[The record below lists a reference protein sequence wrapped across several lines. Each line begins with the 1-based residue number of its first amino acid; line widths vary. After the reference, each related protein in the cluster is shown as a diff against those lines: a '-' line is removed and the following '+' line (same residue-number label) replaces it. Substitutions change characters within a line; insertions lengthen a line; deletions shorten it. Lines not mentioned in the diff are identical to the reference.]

1 MRTIR
6 EYLEELAN
14 GQTSTVDDEKL
25 IEYVMFR
32 AKIAG
37 RVTGGI
43 VYLQPYDHEPI
54 DIHTFAKMLLG
65 RLG

>member
-6 EYLEELAN
+6 EYLEDLAN
-14 GQTSTVDDEKL
+14 RQTSTVDDEKL

-32 AKIAG
+32 AKITG

>member
-6 EYLEELAN
+6 EYLEDLAN
-14 GQTSTVDDEKL
+14 RQTSTVDDEKL

-32 AKIAG
+32 AKITG

-43 VYLQPYDHEPI
+43 VYIEPYNTQPI
-54 DIHTFAKMLLG
+54 DIHTFARTILKGLQ
-65 RLG
+65 